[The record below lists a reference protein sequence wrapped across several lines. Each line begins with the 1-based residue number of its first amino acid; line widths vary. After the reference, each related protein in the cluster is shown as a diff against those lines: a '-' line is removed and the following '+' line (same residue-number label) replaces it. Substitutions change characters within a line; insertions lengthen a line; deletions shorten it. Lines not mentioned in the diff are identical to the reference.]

1 MENEFRIKKINA
13 KEKVEFHNKEKLT
26 RLRHSWWLKSMEKIW
41 TSPLTATTMKMNSSI
56 VNLRRSFCER

>member
-26 RLRHSWWLKSMEKIW
+26 RLRHSWWLKSMEKIL